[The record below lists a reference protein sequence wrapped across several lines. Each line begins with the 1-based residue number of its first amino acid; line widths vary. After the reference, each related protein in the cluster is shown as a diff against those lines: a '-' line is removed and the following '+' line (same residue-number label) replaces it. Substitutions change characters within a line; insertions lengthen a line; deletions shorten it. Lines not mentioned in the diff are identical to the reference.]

1 MRPSFRGWVSARTN
15 DRHERELGDNDA
27 EDRGRAAPIESS
39 LSWEQVIHLGYNLL
53 VMARF
58 LHTADWQLGM
68 TRSYLGSEA
77 QSRFRQ
83 ARIDVIRRIAGLAVR
98 ERCAFVLVCGDVFE
112 SNQVEREIV
121 VRALE
126 AMGETPQIT
135 FYLLPGNHDPLD
147 AVSVYR
153 SRTFAG
159 KVPPNVVVLEGPGPL
174 EVAPCVEVIAAP
186 WRSKDPRT
194 DLVNAVCDRPGST
207 NAIRI
212 VAGHGQLDSFFP
224 GRHDPGYVSLSGLEE
239 KIESGLVHYVA
250 LGDRHSRTE
259 AGRTGRVWYSGS
271 PEPTAFREVD
281 PGKVLVVSLGADW
294 VKVEERS
301 VGEWRF
307 LEREWEMIGDGDIDA
322 LDGWLS
328 DLRPKEQTIVR
339 MSLCGRISLR
349 QKARLDMLLEDHT
362 APLAAL
368 EVDDQALIASPDET
382 DIEEFGFSGFARN
395 ALADLRKLADEG
407 EEAPVARDALVLLR
421 RLIGESR

>member
-1 MRPSFRGWVSARTN
+1 MV
-15 DRHERELGDNDA
+15 
-27 EDRGRAAPIESS
+27 
-39 LSWEQVIHLGYNLL
+39 
-53 VMARF
+53 RF

-83 ARIDVIRRIAGLAVR
+83 ARVDVIRRIAGLAVQ

-153 SRTFAG
+153 SPTFSQNA
-159 KVPPNVVVLEGPGPL
+159 PSNVVVLERPDPLKTAPG
-174 EVAPCVEVIAAP
+174 VEVIAAP
-186 WRSKDPRT
+186 WRSKDPRA
-194 DLVNAVCDRPGST
+194 DLVNAACDRPGSA
-207 NAIRI
+207 NVIRI

-224 GRHDPGYVSLSGLEE
+224 GRHDPGHVSLPGLEE
-239 KIESGLVHYVA
+239 KIEAGSVHYVA

-259 AGRTGRVWYSGS
+259 AGRTGRVWYSGA

-294 VKVEERS
+294 IEVVERS
-301 VGEWRF
+301 VGQWRF
-307 LEREWEMIGDGDIDA
+307 LDKEWELIGDADIDA

-328 DLRPKEQTIVR
+328 DLRPKERTIIR
-339 MSLCGRISLR
+339 MSLDGRISLR
-349 QKARLDMLLEDHT
+349 QKARLDVLLRDHA

-368 EVDDQALIASPDET
+368 EVDDRDLVASPDET
-382 DIEEFGFSGFARN
+382 DIEEFGFSGFARK
-395 ALADLRKLADEG
+395 ALADLRELADEG